1 VALERCERFNVG
13 NLSIGECDE
22 VGLLLKDVSNS
33 RIAGCLIRDDRPK
46 ATSLSLK
53 ATGGR
58 GNMIVD
64 NYLGRPF
71 DVAKGVGLVERNYGG
86 E

>member
-1 VALERCERFNVG
+1 
-13 NLSIGECDE
+13 
-22 VGLLLKDVSNS
+22 LKDVSNT
-33 RIAGCLIRDDRPK
+33 RVAGCLIRDDRPN
-46 ATSLSLK
+46 AASLSLK

-71 DVAKGVGLVERNYGG
+71 DVMKGVGLVERNYGG